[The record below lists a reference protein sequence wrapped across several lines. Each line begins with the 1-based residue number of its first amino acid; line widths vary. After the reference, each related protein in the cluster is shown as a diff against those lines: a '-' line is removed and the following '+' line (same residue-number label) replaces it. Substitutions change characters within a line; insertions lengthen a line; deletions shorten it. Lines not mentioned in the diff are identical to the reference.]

1 MSNAFLFTAKKGQM
15 EFSSNY
21 GYALFKQNLSENEGK
36 KYRIQ
41 PVVMTR
47 SLSQNN
53 LYWLY
58 LEEIEIETGNS
69 ANDLHEFFKREF
81 LPPQFIT
88 VKLKGKSIE
97 RKIPRSTTDLSKL
110 EFGTYMEKICALT
123 NVPIP
128 DTEAHNLARDL
139 APTL

>member
-1 MSNAFLFTAKKGQM
+1 MKNFLFKAKKGQM

-21 GYALFKQNLSENEGK
+21 GYALFKQCLQESEGK
-36 KYRIQ
+36 SFRIS
-41 PVVMTR
+41 PLVVTR
-47 SLSQNN
+47 SLSQNA
-53 LYWLY
+53 LYWKY
-58 LEEIEIETGNS
+58 LEEIEIETGNN

-81 LPPQFIT
+81 LPPEFIT

-128 DTEAHNLARDL
+128 DTEIYNLARDL
-139 APTL
+139 APMN